1 MSAYNYL
8 ATLRLHDGHGG
19 RTLTVGPSRRV
30 VFKNRIG
37 GRVDLRKDEVKRVLK
52 SLYGYWGN
60 DQRINPGPRDPDRP
74 MMTFMQFKMNA
85 KALLKAAGLLLEC
98 ASDDA
103 E

>member
-8 ATLRLHDGHGG
+8 ATLRLHDGNGG
-19 RTLTVGPSRRV
+19 RTLTVGQSRRV

-37 GRVDLRKDEVKRVLK
+37 GRVDMRKEELKKVLK
-52 SLYGYWGN
+52 PLAGYWGN
-60 DQRINPGPRDPDRP
+60 DQKVNPGPRDSERP
-74 MMTFMQFKMNA
+74 LMTFLKFKVNA
-85 KALLKAAGLLLEC
+85 KALLKAAGLLLEY